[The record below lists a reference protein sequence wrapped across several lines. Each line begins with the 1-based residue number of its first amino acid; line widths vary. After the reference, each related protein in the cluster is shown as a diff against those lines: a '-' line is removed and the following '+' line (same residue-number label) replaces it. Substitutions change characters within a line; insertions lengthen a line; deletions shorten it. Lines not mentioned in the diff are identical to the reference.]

1 MVNEITFILNS
12 GQGTVI
18 RQNGCENGDDAEEEE
33 ERKGGIQKGDE
44 AGIFRSSGP
53 EDEIPACGYYHQNI
67 EGIFAFESHFLAIC
81 IFGSLLFFISH

>member
-1 MVNEITFILNS
+1 MNEIQFILNS
-12 GQGTVI
+12 GQETAV
-18 RQNGCENGDDAEEEE
+18 RKNRCENEDDVGKE

-67 EGIFAFESHFLAIC
+67 EGIFC
-81 IFGSLLFFISH
+81 T